1 MLFLGLSLIMASCGE
16 DNYENI
22 VGARTTGEF
31 SEMTHKFGEAT
42 IGEVLT
48 TKVKL
53 KNTGDIPLKIHDVK
67 PSCGCTTP
75 NFTKEP
81 ILPGEEGEITMSIN
95 TLGMPAGSLKKSVV
109 VIANM
114 DPIRNTIMLEA
125 ELKEK

>member
-1 MLFLGLSLIMASCGE
+1 MLFIGLSLFMISCGE
-16 DNYENI
+16 DEYENI

-31 SEMTHKFGEAT
+31 SEMTHNFGKAT

-48 TKVKL
+48 TKVTV
-53 KNTGDIPLKIHDVK
+53 KNTGNIPLKIHDVK

-75 NFTKEP
+75 GFTKEP

-114 DPIRNTIMLEA
+114 EQIRNTIMLEA
-125 ELKEK
+125 ELVEK